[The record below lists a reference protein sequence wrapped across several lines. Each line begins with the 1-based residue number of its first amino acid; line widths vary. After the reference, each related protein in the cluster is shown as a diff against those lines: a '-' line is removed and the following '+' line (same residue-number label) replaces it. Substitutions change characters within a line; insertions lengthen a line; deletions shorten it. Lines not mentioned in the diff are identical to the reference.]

1 MVTEYS
7 AAQAPS
13 SLIDVLP
20 RILGEISAAE
30 FFSTYYGRTPLLRRA
45 AAQWVNPIA
54 TEQLCERL
62 VRSDQVDFL
71 AVRDGKPFAGKRPQ
85 LGEAHELFSTGYTW
99 VMRDAERGDPGLAEF
114 GRALASEIHGSL
126 HLHVYR
132 TPRAHG
138 GFGWHFDPEEVF
150 FFQTAGRKV
159 LRVQENTLHP
169 KPLHDQM
176 PTQLQPSSERT
187 PIDEYILQPGDWLYV
202 PSGFWHSAEA
212 LEDSISISVGILAPS
227 YLDALAM
234 VAQQLA
240 RDPRWRQ
247 RLFPIGRASPM
258 SEAERHRAWSEQ
270 LKELGDEVVSRLTS
284 GTSVAKLFAATG
296 WWSRR

>member
-1 MVTEYS
+1 MATECPT
-7 AAQAPS
+7 AQAPS
-13 SLIDVLP
+13 SIIDVLP
-20 RILGEISAAE
+20 RILGEISTAE
-30 FFSTYYGRTPLLRRA
+30 FFSTYYGRTLLLRRA

-85 LGEAHELFSTGYTW
+85 L
-99 VMRDAERGDPGLAEF
+99 
-114 GRALASEIHGSL
+114 EIHGSL

>member
-1 MVTEYS
+1 MATECPT
-7 AAQAPS
+7 AQAPS
-13 SLIDVLP
+13 SIIDVLP
-20 RILGEISAAE
+20 RILGEISTAE

-62 VRSDQVDFL
+62 VRADQVDFL

-99 VMRDAERGDPGLAEF
+99 VMRDAKRGYPGLAEF
-114 GRALASEIHGSL
+114 GRALASEIHGAL

-132 TPRAHG
+132 TPQSHG

-159 LRVQENTLHP
+159 LRVRENTLHP
-169 KPLHDQM
+169 RPLVDQM
-176 PTQLQPSSERT
+176 PTHLQARSEPT
-187 PIDEYILQPGDWLYV
+187 PVDEYVLEPGDWLYV
-202 PSGFWHSAEA
+202 PCGFWHSAEA
-212 LEDSISISVGILAPS
+212 VEDSISISVGVLAPS

-234 VAQQLA
+234 VAQELA

-247 RLFPIGRASPM
+247 RLCPMGRASPL
-258 SEAERHRAWSEQ
+258 SEEERQRAW
-270 LKELGDEVVSRLTS
+270 
-284 GTSVAKLFAATG
+284 
-296 WWSRR
+296 